1 MCRALNLSE
10 KIELIVSDFDGV
22 FTDNS
27 IYIFDD
33 GKSAKRI
40 SYKDIM
46 GVSVA
51 IKNGIKVAILSGSES
66 AAINYLDN
74 KFELSGAFQGIR
86 NKLPILLELMQK
98 YNLSKDKVLYIGDD
112 INDIECLS
120 YVGYP
125 FTVKEANKRVLEIP
139 GVQVTNAMPGN
150 GAFREIVDNL
160 VEIKKYAQECK

>member
-1 MCRALNLSE
+1 MLNLSE
-10 KIELIVSDFDGV
+10 KIKLVVSDFDGV

-66 AAINYLDN
+66 AAINYLKN
-74 KFELSGAFQGIR
+74 KFELCGAFQGVR
-86 NKLPILLELMQK
+86 NKLPVLLELMQK
-98 YNLSKDKVLYIGDD
+98 YNLSKDEVLYIGDD

-120 YVGYP
+120 YVGFP
-125 FTVKEANKRVLEIP
+125 VSVKEANKKVLSISGLQLTE
-139 GVQVTNAMPGN
+139 AMPGN

-160 VEIKKYAQECK
+160 VEIRKYAQESR